1 MMYAIGSATM
11 TAEITPDES
20 VAEEERPLGLR
31 QLLAFTGM
39 TIGMFLAVLNIQIVG
54 SSFAEIQ
61 AGLAAG
67 RDEVSW
73 VLTSAMIAEVIVIPL
88 SGWLSR
94 MLSTRWLFTISSIGF
109 TLASIACANAWN
121 IESMIVFRA
130 LQGFSGGAMAPMV
143 FATVYS
149 AFPVRHQTTLT
160 AIVSLLGT
168 GAVALGPSLGGWISE
183 VLSWHYLFLFNVPF
197 GIIATVLVITLVDF
211 DKPNMRLMRR
221 IDAPGIGLLA
231 VFFISLLIV
240 LEEGRREDWFDSS
253 MIVSLVAVAV
263 VAGIL
268 LLWRELACKHP
279 VIDLRVFKN
288 RNFAVGAFYI
298 FVFGAGLFVPLY
310 LLPLF
315 LSRILGLNTF
325 QIGTWLFVLGISMM
339 VAGFVMPTLLK
350 LFKRRVVAFFGFS
363 LLALGTWLQGDLA
376 IETDFVS
383 LLMPQI
389 IRGFATQMCFLSMIG
404 LAIGLLPV
412 NQVKDGTA
420 LFQLTMRLGAA
431 IGVAIA
437 NSYLVIRSE
446 VHYQAFRDRLTEGH
460 AYAGDM
466 FDAFSGALGPGLG
479 ESPETAVAGIQ
490 VLVTMVER
498 EAMVHAFNDITI
510 VVALFTA
517 ASLVLMPLVRSVRK
531 PGQ

>member
-1 MMYAIGSATM
+1 M
-11 TAEITPDES
+11 TAEATSDPIPSD
-20 VAEEERPLGLR
+20 AERPLGAR
-31 QLLAFTGM
+31 QLLAFMGM
-39 TIGMFLAVLNIQIVG
+39 TMGMFLAVLNIQIVG

-73 VLTSAMIAEVIVIPL
+73 VLTAAMIAEVIMIPL

-94 MLSTRWLFTISSIGF
+94 MLSTRWLFTISSVSF

-130 LQGFSGGAMAPMV
+130 MQGFSGGAMAPMV
-143 FATVYS
+143 FSTVYA

-183 VLSWHYLFLFNVPF
+183 ALSWHYLFLFNVPF
-197 GIIATVLVITLVDF
+197 GVIATLLVVTLVDF
-211 DKPNMRLMRR
+211 DKPNMALARR
-221 IDAPGIGLLA
+221 VDLPGIGLLA
-231 VFFISLLIV
+231 VFFICLLIV
-240 LEEGRREDWFDSS
+240 LEEGRREDWFESG
-253 MIVSLVAVAV
+253 MIVSLTAVAV

-268 LLWRELACKHP
+268 LLWRELACKNP

-298 FVFGAGLFVPLY
+298 SVFGAGLFVPLY

-325 QIGTWLFVLGISMM
+325 QIGTWVFVLGISMM
-339 VAGFVMPTLLK
+339 VAGFLMPLMMK
-350 LFKRRVVAFFGFS
+350 YFKRRVVAFFGFS
-363 LLALGTWLQGDLA
+363 LLALGTWLQADLA
-376 IETDFVS
+376 VETDFAS
-383 LLMPQI
+383 LLWPQI

-412 NQVKDGTA
+412 SQVKDGTA

-431 IGVAIA
+431 VGVAIA
-437 NSYLVIRSE
+437 NSYLVIQAE
-446 VHYQAFRDRLTEGH
+446 IHYQAFRDRLPQGH
-460 AYAGDM
+460 AYAGDL
-466 FDAFSGALGPGLG
+466 FGAFSGALGPGLG
-479 ESPETAVAGIQ
+479 ESPDTGVAGIQ
-490 VLVTMVER
+490 VLARMVQR
-498 EAMVHAFNDITI
+498 EALVQSFNDITAM
-510 VVALFTA
+510 VALFIA
-517 ASLVLMPLVRSVRK
+517 ASLVVLPLVRSVRK
-531 PGQ
+531 TE

>member
-1 MMYAIGSATM
+1 
-11 TAEITPDES
+11 
-20 VAEEERPLGLR
+20 
-31 QLLAFTGM
+31 
-39 TIGMFLAVLNIQIVG
+39 
-54 SSFAEIQ
+54 
-61 AGLAAG
+61 
-67 RDEVSW
+67 
-73 VLTSAMIAEVIVIPL
+73 
-88 SGWLSR
+88 
-94 MLSTRWLFTISSIGF
+94 
-109 TLASIACANAWN
+109 
-121 IESMIVFRA
+121 
-130 LQGFSGGAMAPMV
+130 
-143 FATVYS
+143 
-149 AFPVRHQTTLT
+149 
-160 AIVSLLGT
+160 
-168 GAVALGPSLGGWISE
+168 
-183 VLSWHYLFLFNVPF
+183 
-197 GIIATVLVITLVDF
+197 
-211 DKPNMRLMRR
+211 
-221 IDAPGIGLLA
+221 
-231 VFFISLLIV
+231 LIV